1 MLPVFTQTCTEAS
14 AAERSGF
21 RINVTPL
28 GNTVRST
35 DSRQNGAKSFKSAAS
50 EEVDFDIKIGDK
62 NLLRSP
68 ALASAP
74 TLGARL

>member
-1 MLPVFTQTCTEAS
+1 
-14 AAERSGF
+14 
-21 RINVTPL
+21 VTPL

-35 DSRQNGAKSFKSAAS
+35 DSRQNGDKSFKSAAS

-68 ALASAP
+68 ALASAL
-74 TLGARL
+74 TLCARL